1 MGVHLLLSI
10 LECFVNILDLVLDL
24 LKGFIFFAKLLRQDF
39 LKHKLIGLGSF
50 QTGFGNLLNPLGIV
64 SVYSLKLKDLLN
76 GLNSATF
83 VLKSV
88 TFRPSIFSDVWIH
101 FFNES
106 LMLLF
111 FRCIVCWSNVEV
123 VGQVLVFL
131 TSFVDQIVFVYLDL
145 GHLFGVPDLET
156 LKNLPLCFLVLLIK
170 L

>member
-1 MGVHLLLSI
+1 
-10 LECFVNILDLVLDL
+10 
-24 LKGFIFFAKLLRQDF
+24 
-39 LKHKLIGLGSF
+39 
-50 QTGFGNLLNPLGIV
+50 
-64 SVYSLKLKDLLN
+64 
-76 GLNSATF
+76 
-83 VLKSV
+83 
-88 TFRPSIFSDVWIH
+88 
-101 FFNES
+101 
-106 LMLLF
+106 MLLF